1 MERDFL
7 EHKNEFHMF
16 DRDPCSLYPPT
27 QLICQKPK
35 RGLIQFWKNYAFK
48 LYHQSTLQL
57 NENPFTVNYIINSSG
72 NFLLIYVIYMF
83 LGVLYDM
90 YNTFFVFSYIF
101 YKSNL
106 FNFSL
111 KLVVYEKKKVTMF
124 RFLRPASDKGKKKN
138 KTNKPRLHKINQVI
152 LKETS
157 SGNFRVV
164 WNTTML

>member
-1 MERDFL
+1 
-7 EHKNEFHMF
+7 
-16 DRDPCSLYPPT
+16 
-27 QLICQKPK
+27 
-35 RGLIQFWKNYAFK
+35 
-48 LYHQSTLQL
+48 
-57 NENPFTVNYIINSSG
+57 
-72 NFLLIYVIYMF
+72 MF

-124 RFLRPASDKGKKKN
+124 RFLRPASDKGKKQ